1 MEFSHL
7 PVMPSEVIELLNI
20 KKDGTYVDGTL
31 GGAGHSSLIVERL
44 DKTGKLIGIDK
55 DPDAIK
61 AATEKLKSPLCK
73 IEIVKEDFRNIKSIV
88 SGVDGILLDLGVSSY
103 QLDEASRGFSY
114 KAEAP
119 LDMRM
124 SQTGIS
130 AKDIVNGYSIDD
142 LERILREYGEEK
154 FSFRIAQN
162 IDYHRKQ
169 KVIETT
175 TELANIISEAIPAK
189 FKRTGGNPAKQS
201 FQALRIEVNGEL
213 DALKIAL
220 NDCFEALNNKGRF
233 VIITFHSLEDRLV
246 KQAFN
251 NLCTGCTCPPQFP
264 VCVCGKKP
272 RASLITKK
280 PLTASEEE
288 LKTNNR
294 SHSAKVRCIEKI

>member
-1 MEFSHL
+1 MEFTHL
-7 PVMPSEVIELLNI
+7 PVMPNEVIDLLDI
-20 KKDGTYVDGTL
+20 KPDGTYIDGTV
-31 GGAGHSSLIVERL
+31 GGAGHSSLIAKNLNAGGR
-44 DKTGKLIGIDK
+44 LIGIDK
-55 DPDAIK
+55 DPNAIK
-61 AATEKLKSPLCK
+61 AAAERLSVFPFAEV
-73 IEIVKEDFRNIKSIV
+73 IREDFRNIKSIKTNA
-88 SGVDGILLDLGVSSY
+88 DGILLDLGVSSH
-103 QLDEASRGFSY
+103 QLDDGERGFSY
-114 KAEAP
+114 KVTAP

-130 AKDIVNGYSIDD
+130 AKDVVNGYSVSE

-162 IDYHRKQ
+162 IDFHRKQ
-169 KVIETT
+169 KQIETT

-201 FQALRIEVNGEL
+201 FQAIRIEVNGEL

-220 NDCFEALNNKGRF
+220 NDCFDILNSNGRF

-246 KQAFN
+246 KQAFSDF
-251 NLCTGCTCPPQFP
+251 CTGCTCPPQFP

-272 RASLITKK
+272 KAKMITKK

-288 LKTNNR
+288 LKMNNR